1 MPDSQGHQHH
11 GITKMEG
18 KRTIDDDDDD
28 DDDDPSYQGNRV
40 PDSIKVMNT
49 MSSKTNNFGQKN
61 EHSDQKSTRMC
72 LFSRFFGEFWGG
84 VWCRNVCFLSKSFV
98 QNKSLIVYNN
108 KYIQ

>member
-84 VWCRNVCFLSKSFV
+84 GLVSECVFFEQKLRAKQKSH
-98 QNKSLIVYNN
+98 SI
-108 KYIQ
+108 